1 MAGPTRYND
10 AGVSPRTNTYAAVK
24 MLEHQMPVIVL
35 ERFGDVKPM
44 PKNKTQSITF
54 RRPRVFTAVDTPLVE
69 GVTPRATRFSY
80 ENVQGSLK
88 QYGQLVEV
96 TDQIEDTHEDP
107 VLNDAAE
114 VAGENIGRTMEALR
128 YGVVRAGTNVFYAN
142 GTARSQVNTPIKL
155 NHQRKITRALKAQK
169 AKKFTKILSGS
180 VDINTTPIEAAFVAV
195 AHTDVESDIRQMPGF
210 VPLAEY
216 GTRRPIDECEIGSV
230 EDVRYC
236 LSPDL
241 DPFLGAGGTKGTHQ
255 GTGAQADVYPVLYFG
270 RHAYGLVPLRGMEAV
285 EPAIIPV
292 GQKTK
297 DDPLGQRGYV
307 GWKTYHLT
315 VILNQVWMARLEVAV
330 SDLSAAIT

>member
-24 MLEHQMPVIVL
+24 MLEHQMPVIIL
-35 ERFGDVKPM
+35 DRFGDVKPM

-114 VAGENIGRTMEALR
+114 QAGENIGRTMEALR
-128 YGVVRAGTNVFYAN
+128 YGVLRAGTNVFYGGNRAARN
-142 GTARSQVNTPIKL
+142 AITAADVIKL
-155 NHQRKITRALKAQK
+155 NLQRKVTRALKAQK

-180 VDINTTPIEAAFVAV
+180 VDINTTPIEAAYIAV
-195 AHTDVESDIRQMPGF
+195 THTDVESDIRQLPGF
-210 VPLAEY
+210 VPVAEY
-216 GTRRPIDECEIGSV
+216 GTRRPIHECEIGSV

-241 DPFLGAGGTKGTHQ
+241 EPWEGAGAGTPRI
-255 GTGAQADVYPVLYFG
+255 DVYPILYFG
-270 RHAYGLVPLRGMEAV
+270 MHAYGMVPLRGMEAV

-297 DDPLGQRGYV
+297 DDPLAQRGYV
-307 GWKTYHLT
+307 GWKSWHLT
-315 VILNQVWMARLEVAV
+315 LILNQVWMARVEVAV
-330 SDLSAAIT
+330 SNLNSDIS